1 METVFTEATLDVLV
15 SIGLVDQTLTFEFF
29 GCTLAIETDMVI
41 RVANTKI
48 LLSVFLTMPV
58 ASLSVTAAFTAKVKG
73 MWSRKT
79 RS

>member
-1 METVFTEATLDVLV
+1 
-15 SIGLVDQTLTFEFF
+15 
-29 GCTLAIETDMVI
+29 MVI

-48 LLSVFLTMPV
+48 LLSVFLMMPV